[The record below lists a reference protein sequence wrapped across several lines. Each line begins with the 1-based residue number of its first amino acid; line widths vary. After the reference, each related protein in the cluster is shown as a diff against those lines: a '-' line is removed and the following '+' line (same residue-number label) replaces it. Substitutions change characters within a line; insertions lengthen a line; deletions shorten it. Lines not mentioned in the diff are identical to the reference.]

1 MSEIRSRN
9 LNSKYA
15 WTEVKREDL
24 PKRSA
29 PERAADFLEVC
40 GLYDEATA
48 REQASRCIQCPNPT
62 CVSGCPLCNPI
73 PQWMQLTAEG
83 RFLEAATALES
94 VTNFA
99 EICTRVCPSD
109 RLCEDSCVLTGISE
123 PVSIRALEQFLA
135 DYAFSHGQVDVSTA
149 PPNGLKV
156 AVVGA
161 GPGGLACAEELAKR
175 GYAVTVFDAALSPG
189 GSLVDSVPAFRLA
202 RSAMERRVELLK
214 KRGVVFDLGA
224 KLWQEVTLS
233 WLMVHFDSVFLGF
246 DSRQARMLQVPGSTL
261 KGVLPALPFLLQQN
275 LPAAPGIQA
284 VELRGKHLL
293 VIGGGDAAVDCLR
306 SGIRSGAREVIGVY
320 RRGQAEMPCGRKEF
334 EAAAQEGAQF
344 VFNATPVAILGDPH
358 GSVTGVRF
366 ARTVSEPGPR
376 PGVDGRFEIQA
387 GDEFELPADL
397 VVLALGF
404 DPQPCPGT
412 EEFKELQTNEW
423 GGLTV
428 DENQMTSVPGI
439 FAGGDLVRGPTTLL
453 YAVRDGRKAAEQIA
467 IYLSPGRA

>member
-1 MSEIRSRN
+1 MSETHSRN
-9 LNSKYA
+9 WNSKYA
-15 WTEVKREDL
+15 WTEVRREDL

-62 CVSGCPLCNPI
+62 CVGGCPLCNPI

-109 RLCEDSCVLTGISE
+109 HLCEDSCILGGISE

-135 DYAFSHGQVDVSTA
+135 DYALAHGQADVSTA

-175 GYAVTVFDAALSPG
+175 GYSVTVFDQAAAPG
-189 GSLVDSVPAFRLA
+189 GALVDAVPAFRLA
-202 RSAMERRVELLK
+202 RSAMQRRLELLK
-214 KRGVVFDLGA
+214 KRGIVFELGA
-224 KLWQEVTLS
+224 KLWQEITLGN
-233 WLMVHFDSVFLGF
+233 LRARFDSIFLGF
-246 DSRQARMLQVPGSTL
+246 DSRKARLLQVPGADL
-261 KGVLPALPFLLQQN
+261 KGVLPAVPFLLQQS

-284 VELRGKHLL
+284 IELRGKRLL
-293 VIGGGDAAVDCLR
+293 VIGGGDAAIDCLR
-306 SGIRSGAREVIGVY
+306 SGIRSGAGEVTGVY
-320 RRGQAEMPCGRKEF
+320 LRGQGEMPCGRKEF
-334 EAAAQEGAQF
+334 EAAAQEGARF
-344 VFNATPVAILGDPH
+344 LFNVTPVALRGDPH
-358 GSVTGVRF
+358 GWVSGVRC
-366 ARTVSEPGPR
+366 ARTVSVPG
-376 PGVDGRFEIQA
+376 GFQIQS
-387 GDEFELPADL
+387 GSELEVPADL

-404 DPQPCPGT
+404 DPQPCPDT
-412 EEFKELQTNEW
+412 DEFKELQTNEW

-428 DENQMTSVPGI
+428 DENQMTSIPGI

-453 YAVRDGRKAAEQIA
+453 YAVRDGRRAAEQIA
-467 IYLSPGRA
+467 VYLSARRA